1 MAKSELFWISSQ
13 IGRSV
18 FCWKV
23 SGSPLGWGLDGVQ
36 CMQCRGLGG
45 ASGISGGSCSLGQV
59 AACGVM
65 EEDESNSSSSL
76 GLGLIA

>member
-1 MAKSELFWISSQ
+1 ML
-13 IGRSV
+13 
-18 FCWKV
+18 
-23 SGSPLGWGLDGVQ
+23 
-36 CMQCRGLGG
+36 CRGLGG

-65 EEDESNSSSSL
+65 EEDESSSSSSSL